1 MISDDRSKLINDGII
16 TKALAM
22 RYLNTY
28 IGQFDWEIHLNSVFK
43 KLERDYGKELATE
56 KMREVIACTLLLPQI
71 EGLHHVAERAEA
83 DKPRLLYAV
92 KTYRQF
98 NERNWFDMLRKVV
111 ARDLE
116 IEGWRQKA
124 LDLGIIDPIDYQPLC
139 REAFNR
145 LYNAA
150 DEAGYIT
157 SDTKE
162 YVSNSARLLVWAYGG
177 TVVTNVFTANEKAL
191 GKVLNWRTGYFF
203 ERAIYETYTID
214 QILKI
219 KKQELNKTNEQLI
232 HRRKIKV
239 GE

>member
-1 MISDDRSKLINDGII
+1 MISYDRSKFVNDGII
-16 TKALAM
+16 TKSLAV

-28 IGQFDWEIHLNSVFK
+28 IGQLDWETHLNRVFK
-43 KLERDYGKELATE
+43 RLERDYGKELATE
-56 KMREVIACTLLLPQI
+56 KMREIIACTLLLPQI
-71 EGLHHVAERAEA
+71 EGLHHIAEA
-83 DKPRLLYAV
+83 DKARLLYTV
-92 KTYRQF
+92 KSYRQF
-98 NERNWFDMLRKVV
+98 SERNWSEMLRKIV

-116 IEGWRQKA
+116 IERWRQQA

-150 DEAGYIT
+150 YEAGYIT

-162 YVSNSARLLVWAYGG
+162 YVSNSAKVLVWAYGG
-177 TVVTNVFTANEKAL
+177 TVVTNVFTTNEKAL
-191 GKVLNWRTGYFF
+191 GKVLDWRTGYFF

-219 KKQELNKTNEQLI
+219 KKQELNKTNEHLI